1 MRVLRSVFLAALAA
15 AAPPLSTTAA
25 DDLNTERARVLTE
38 AGPVKDLTGDQKI
51 VLGPLEDDVGLV
63 FVREHREPGAKSLR
77 LHFTVENPATACG
90 WALAV
95 KDSSGTEVWSASAA
109 DGAAFWSDE
118 VTGQRARI
126 EVFSTRPAN
135 PVRIAIDRVAVRN
148 DEVEPLSITGR
159 RNDLKSIRGQDP
171 WIVER
176 GRSVARL
183 RFVADNGKSYAC
195 TGFLVTREL
204 LLTNQHCIATESE
217 RDSAQ
222 VDFDYDTDRL
232 AKRALRLKAIVST
245 SVPLDYTLLRLKE
258 PVDRTPLR
266 LETTRPPDREAML
279 VIQHPGGEPK
289 QVSIRDCVVDGPAV
303 RGRSGPDGGADPD
316 SDFGHQCDT
325 MTGSSG
331 SPVFRFGSRTVV
343 GLHHLAYD
351 AASLFNRAVHID
363 RVLADLPPE
372 SRAEVEAGQPPRVP

>member
-1 MRVLRSVFLAALAA
+1 MSVLRSRLLAALAA
-15 AAPPLSTTAA
+15 ATVAVATAGA
-25 DDLNTERARVLTE
+25 DDLNTERSRVLTP
-38 AGPVKDLTGDQKI
+38 AGPVRELTGDQKI

-77 LHFTVENPATACG
+77 LHFTVENAAAADG
-90 WALAV
+90 WAVTV
-95 KDSSGTEVWSASAA
+95 KDSGGNEVWSASAA

-118 VTGQRARI
+118 TTGERARI
-126 EVFSTRPAN
+126 EVFSTRRGN

-148 DEVEPLSITGR
+148 DKVEPLSITGR

-171 WIVER
+171 WIVEG

-183 RFVADNGKSYAC
+183 RFVADAGGTFSC
-195 TGFLVTREL
+195 TAFLVTRDL
-204 LLTNQHCIATESE
+204 LLTNQHCIATETE

-232 AKRALRLKAIVST
+232 TRKALRLKEIVRT

-266 LETTRPPDREAML
+266 LDTTRAPDREPML

-303 RGRSGPDGGADPD
+303 QGRSDPD

-331 SPVFRFGSRTVV
+331 SPVFRFGTRTVV

-351 AASLFNRAVHID
+351 AVAIFNRAVHID

-372 SRAEVEAGQPPRVP
+372 FRTEVEAGQPPPQP

>member
-1 MRVLRSVFLAALAA
+1 MSGLRTVFLAALAA
-15 AAPPLSTTAA
+15 ALPLAHAVA
-25 DDLNTERARVLTE
+25 DDLNTERGRVLTE
-38 AGPVKDLTGDQKI
+38 AGPVKELNDAQKI

-63 FVREHREPGAKSLR
+63 FVREHREPGAKSVR
-77 LHFTVENPATACG
+77 LHFTVENAAAADG

-95 KDSSGTEVWSASAA
+95 KDSAGNEAWSASAA

-118 VTGQRARI
+118 VPGERARI
-126 EVFSTRPAN
+126 EVYSTRRAN
-135 PVRIAIDRVAVRN
+135 PVRIAIDRVAIRT
-148 DEVEPLSITGR
+148 DKVEPLSITGR

-176 GRSVARL
+176 GRSVVRL

-195 TGFLVTREL
+195 TAFLVTRDL
-204 LLTNQHCIATESE
+204 LLTNQHCIATETE
-217 RDSAQ
+217 RDSTQ

-232 AKRALRLKAIVST
+232 TRRAARLKEIVRT
-245 SVPLDYTLLRLKE
+245 SVPLDYSLVRLKE

-266 LETTRPPDREAML
+266 LETTRPPDRESML
-279 VIQHPGGEPK
+279 VIQHPAGEPK

-303 RGRSGPDGGADPD
+303 QGRSDPD

-331 SPVFRFGSRTVV
+331 SPVFRFGTKTVV

-351 AASLFNRAVHID
+351 DVALFNRAVHMD
-363 RVLADLPPE
+363 RVLADLTPE
-372 SRAEVEAGQPPRVP
+372 IRAEVEAGQPPQ

>member
-1 MRVLRSVFLAALAA
+1 MSVLRSVFLAALAA
-15 AAPPLSTTAA
+15 VPFSAASA
-25 DDLNTERARVLTE
+25 DDLNTERGRVLTP
-38 AGPVKDLTGDQKI
+38 AGAVKELTGDQRI
-51 VLGPLEDDVGLV
+51 ALGPLEDDVGLV
-63 FVREHREPGAKSLR
+63 FVRQHREPGAKGLR
-77 LHFTVENPATACG
+77 LHFTVENAAAADG
-90 WALAV
+90 WALTV
-95 KDSSGTEVWSASAA
+95 RDFSGTEVWSASAA

-118 VTGQRARI
+118 VAGERARI
-126 EVFSTRPAN
+126 EVFSTRPEN
-135 PVRIAIDRVAVRN
+135 PVRIVIDRVDVRTE
-148 DEVEPLSITGR
+148 EVEPLSITGR

-183 RFVADNGKSYAC
+183 RFVADSGKSFAC
-195 TGFLVTREL
+195 TAFLVTRDL
-204 LLTNQHCIATESE
+204 LLTNQHCIATETE
-217 RDSAQ
+217 RDSTQ

-232 AKRALRLKAIVST
+232 TRKPLRLKEIVRT
-245 SVPLDYTLLRLKE
+245 SVPLDYSLVRLKE

-266 LETTRPPDREAML
+266 LETTRPPDRESML

-303 RGRSGPDGGADPD
+303 QGRAGPDGQADPD

-331 SPVFRFGSRTVV
+331 SPVFRFGTRTVV

-351 AASLFNRAVHID
+351 AVALFNRAVHID

-372 SRAEVEAGQPPRVP
+372 SRAEVEAGQPPPGPP